1 MSATVIAEFPAA
13 EGKFAALC
21 DTMRAALPDTRSFDG
36 CEQVTTL
43 IDGEHE
49 TLMLVERWASH
60 DHYDRYLAWRLE
72 NGLVELLEPLIRGGA
87 GGFVAR
93 KCLTSDI

>member
-13 EGKFAALC
+13 SGKFSELC

-36 CEQVTTL
+36 CEEVVTL
-43 IDGEHE
+43 IDEQAE

-60 DHYDRYLAWRLE
+60 DHYDRYLAWRME

-93 KCLTSDI
+93 KCLASDI

>member
-13 EGKFAALC
+13 EGKFVELC
-21 DTMRAALPDTRSFDG
+21 ETMRAALPDTRAFDG
-36 CEQVTTL
+36 CEEVTTL
-43 IDGEHE
+43 IDDQHE

-60 DHYDRYLAWRLE
+60 DHYDRYLAWRVE
-72 NGLVELLEPLIRGGA
+72 NGLAELLEPLVKGGA

-93 KCLTSDI
+93 KCQASDI